1 MNKLRDERIKRAII
15 ERIKKSLDY
24 ELYENQENTCFKDD
38 YELEVYRD
46 KIQELSESYYESIE
60 CVNNSDVVEMNDNNL
75 KEQILNSKFFKKN
88 CECIDLENMELY
100 NLVKD
105 GEFVEVIG
113 NNVSYVFCKKCE
125 KYLDRIFYI
134 PDEK

>member
-105 GEFVEVIG
+105 GEFEEVRG
-113 NNVSYVFCKKCE
+113 NNVAYVFCKKCE